1 MVQIINKD
9 ELQRTGTGWKFE
21 GVNFDN
27 TNVSFFIIEA
37 FPGKGAKLHYHPYE
51 ETFINLEGKATFTI
65 GDETIEVEGGKIIVA
80 PANVPH
86 KFVNSGNSVLR
97 QIDIHPV
104 KKMVQIN
111 LE

>member
-1 MVQIINKD
+1 MVQIVNKD
-9 ELQRTGTGWKFE
+9 ELIRTGTGWKFE
-21 GVNFDN
+21 GDNFN
-27 TNVSFFIIEA
+27 QTNVSFFIIEA
-37 FPGKGAKLHYHPYE
+37 SPGKGAKLHYHPYE

-65 GDETIEVEGGKIIVA
+65 GDETIEVEQGKIIVA

-86 KFVNSGNSVLR
+86 KFVNSGNGILR

-104 KKMVQIN
+104 KKMIQFD